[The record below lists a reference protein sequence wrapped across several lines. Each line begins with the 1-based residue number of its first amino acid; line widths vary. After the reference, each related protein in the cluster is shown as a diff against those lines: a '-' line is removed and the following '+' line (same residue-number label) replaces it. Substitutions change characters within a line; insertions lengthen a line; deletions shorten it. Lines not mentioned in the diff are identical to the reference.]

1 MNIYET
7 HIAELHRAQED
18 FNAGVA
24 RVHEVYADAV
34 QRSRE
39 RLLAALTA
47 PVGGGTSAGEVR
59 VDMTRLAADMEG
71 EEEVP
76 SADRAGGGAE

>member
-47 PVGGGTSAGEVR
+47 PVASGEREVEI
-59 VDMTRLAADMEG
+59 DLTRLAADMEG
-71 EEEVP
+71 GEEAP
-76 SADRAGGGAE
+76 ASDPAGGGAE

>member
-18 FNAGVA
+18 FNVGIA

>member
-7 HIAELHRAQED
+7 HIAELRRAQED
-18 FNAGVA
+18 FNVGVA
-24 RVHEVYADAV
+24 RVHEAYADAV

-47 PVGGGTSAGEVR
+47 PVASGELKVEI
-59 VDMTRLAADMEG
+59 DLTKLESDITNDGDEG
-71 EEEVP
+71 SSP
-76 SADRAGGGAE
+76 GAEGSVP